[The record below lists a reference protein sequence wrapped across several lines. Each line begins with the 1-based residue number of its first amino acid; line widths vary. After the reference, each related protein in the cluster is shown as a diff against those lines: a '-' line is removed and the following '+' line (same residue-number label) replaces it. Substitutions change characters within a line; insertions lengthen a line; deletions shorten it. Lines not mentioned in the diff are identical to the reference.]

1 MEQIISNAINGQF
14 KALQIYPFLEPFLIF
29 WKSKSVIKSKGQLQ
43 KTTKGYFTTT
53 KIGFPPSF
61 FGAKANILLPVKCFT
76 DQA

>member
-1 MEQIISNAINGQF
+1 MDSSKLDKSILSLN
-14 KALQIYPFLEPFLIF
+14 LFLIF

-53 KIGFPPSF
+53 KIGSPPLF
-61 FGAKANILLPVKCFT
+61 FEAKANILLPVKCFT